1 MSVKYNILSDQEE
14 ILLFGKESTI
24 LTIYNMRVAL
34 NRGPQQKPALY
45 LYCILITEM
54 GINKRIDESIKN
66 SLQILNNN
74 SKE

>member
-45 LYCILITEM
+45 RYCILITEM